1 MRIVADILVLVAV
14 ALEKSNLANIR
25 EMEHKDQFGNIISM
39 LSLVYFILSIY
50 FFDTRLFGALLTSS
64 VTS

>member
-25 EMEHKDQFGNIISM
+25 EMQHKDQFGNVISM
-39 LSLVYFILSIY
+39 LELSLSLSLSLYFVLFYLSI
-50 FFDTRLFGALLTSS
+50 
-64 VTS
+64 